1 MVRAIQLE
9 QYSGFWTNFLSEIGE
24 GKRGERER
32 ERKMIFN
39 FENCLFAELK
49 YKINLTKM

>member
-1 MVRAIQLE
+1 MVGAIQLE
-9 QYSGFWTNFLSEIGE
+9 QYSGFWTNFLSEIVE
-24 GKRGERER
+24 GKRGRERERER

-49 YKINLTKM
+49 